1 MCDCGAGGR
10 KSDLEGQTSDHER
23 RLSTL
28 EGQKSD
34 LMEQVSEP
42 GGRLSTFKSRG
53 MPEKRAV
60 CKVAKKNSDDIIKQ
74 IVNSNI
80 MEEK

>member
-1 MCDCGAGGR
+1 M
-10 KSDLEGQTSDHER
+10 STLEGQTSGHER
-23 RLSTL
+23 RLSSL
-28 EGQKSD
+28 EGQMSD
-34 LMEQVSEP
+34 LMELVSDSE
-42 GGRLSTFKSRG
+42 GRLSTIKSRG

-60 CKVAKKNSDDIIKQ
+60 CKVAKKTCDDIIKQ

>member
-1 MCDCGAGGR
+1 MYVCGAGGR

-28 EGQKSD
+28 EGQTSD

-42 GGRLSTFKSRG
+42 GGRLGTFKSRG

-60 CKVAKKNSDDIIKQ
+60 CKVAKKTCDDIIKQ